1 MPEFRTAWETMS
13 LVSLVAIYF
22 VVWWVVL
29 FAVLPWGVRTQEEEG
44 DIVLGTAH
52 SAPARP
58 LLLRKAL
65 ATTIVSGIIVFGFWL
80 AVERYG
86 FTLEW
91 VADLVFPVGNQP

>member
-1 MPEFRTAWETMS
+1 MS
-13 LVSLVAIYF
+13 IVSIIAIYF

-52 SAPARP
+52 SAPIRP

-65 ATTIVSGIIVFGFWL
+65 ATTIVSAVVVFGFWL

-91 VADLVFPVGNQP
+91 MADLVFPVAKSP